1 VTEEDGGQ
9 PTGDALLLGSAEEHA
24 AVYAAVVDSA
34 LDAVIIVD
42 EEGVVIAI
50 NPAAEATFGYTRRE
64 AIGRAIDA
72 LIVPEHLKSAHA
84 NGMARYR
91 ATRQPHVLGRRVE
104 MDARCKD
111 GRIIPV
117 ELAIT
122 EVNLPDRRL
131 FTANLRDLSAARSAA
146 AEIER
151 QRDALHQSEKLTAI
165 GSLLAGVAHE
175 LNNPLSVVLG
185 QSIMLRE
192 ELAEADGMAAAA
204 ERAAKIEA
212 AATRCARVVRSFLA
226 IARQRKAERR
236 ALDIA
241 PLIDASIELTQYG
254 LKSNGIAVTCSI
266 DPSLPKVVADPD
278 QVQNIVVNL
287 MVNAMQAL
295 TEVDGRRREIAVSAR
310 MNTIGRLSIVV
321 ADNGPGIP
329 PHIAERIFDPFFT
342 TKPQGVGTG
351 IGLSISRGLAEA
363 QGGRLELTASPLGG
377 AGFELSLPLAD
388 GSVDGT
394 GPPGATAQT
403 ASAPPAPEQR
413 TRRALIIDDE
423 PEIAEVLAEALER
436 VDFACDQ
443 AVGGNAAKALIA
455 RNAGRYDAVVCD
467 LRMPD
472 LDGPAFFRWLAAE
485 HPDLAQR
492 TLFVTGDALG
502 PAAGRFLAQSGQ
514 PVLEKPFTLAD
525 VTRIVQ
531 GFPARS
537 D

>member
-1 VTEEDGGQ
+1 MTAAESE
-9 PTGDALLLGSAEEHA
+9 PTSDTSSLGSAEEHA

-34 LDAVIIVD
+34 LDAVVIVD
-42 EEGVVIAI
+42 EDGAVVAI
-50 NPAAEATFGYTRRE
+50 NPAAEATFGYSRRE
-64 AIGRAIDA
+64 AIGRPIDE

-91 ATRQPHVLGRRVE
+91 ATREAHVLGRRVE

-131 FTANLRDLSAARSAA
+131 FTANLRDLSAAKSAA

-192 ELAEADGMAAAA
+192 ELAAVEGMVAVA

-212 AATRCARVVRSFLA
+212 AAVRCARVVRSFLA
-226 IARQRKAERR
+226 IARQRKAERKS
-236 ALDIA
+236 LDIA
-241 PLIDASIELTQYG
+241 PLIDASIELILYG
-254 LKSNGIAVTCSI
+254 LKSNGIVVTRSI
-266 DPSLPKVVADPD
+266 DPSIPNVVADPD

-287 MVNAMQAL
+287 LVNSMQAL
-295 TEVDGRRREIAVSAR
+295 TEVEGHREIAVSAR
-310 MNTIGRLSIVV
+310 IGGGGTLSIVV
-321 ADNGPGIP
+321 ADNGPGVP
-329 PHIAERIFDPFFT
+329 PHIEARIFDPFFT

-351 IGLSISRGLAEA
+351 IGLAISRGLAEA
-363 QGGRLELTASPLGG
+363 QGGRLDLIESPLGG

-388 GSVDGT
+388 ASTAGT
-394 GPPGATAQT
+394 GVSDTMTQT
-403 ASAPPAPEQR
+403 AAAPSDGDQR

-423 PEIAEVLAEALER
+423 PEIAEVLAEALAR
-436 VDFACDQ
+436 VGFACDQ
-443 AVGGNAAKALIA
+443 AAGGNEAKALIE
-455 RNAGRYDAVVCD
+455 RYDAAYDALVCD

-472 LDGPAFFRWLAAE
+472 LDGPALFRWLQAE
-485 HPDLAQR
+485 HPDLARR
-492 TLFVTGDALG
+492 TMFVTGDALG
-502 PAAGRFLAQSGQ
+502 PAAGRFLAECGQ

-531 GFPARS
+531 GFPAY
-537 D
+537 DG